1 MCTSDHLQRDAD
13 TAGLRTTLRTADHF
27 CCAPHS
33 SAFYNFVHVKW
44 MFVGWLSHLT
54 PKFPKDLRQ
63 SDNSKIGFHT
73 ANQSSEMLTSL
84 ILINGN

>member
-1 MCTSDHLQRDAD
+1 MCTSDRLQRDAD
-13 TAGLRTTLRTADHF
+13 TAGLQTTLRTADHL

-33 SAFYNFVHVKW
+33 SAFYNSVHVKW
-44 MFVGWLSHLT
+44 MFVCWLSHLT

-73 ANQSSEMLTSL
+73 NQSSEMSTSL
-84 ILINGN
+84 ILMNGN